1 MHLCSSYRHSC
12 CTVGLPACL
21 CTRNNGN
28 PLRGTLLQWCGPLS
42 WMLCH
47 WHGWKWTL
55 IPEVKL
61 GVECYS
67 NLNHCIN
74 GQGIFTN
81 HCVGAVISIGNNYN
95 YGKAQWYYDIVLE
108 YNISIGTST
117 VCMCRYIEWGKYI
130 VFFGGEGG
138 ACGSINGRQNTG
150 NSRTQ
155 CVGPPR
161 DSDTYM
167 QFRNDTPSSRWRT
180 RITAN

>member
-1 MHLCSSYRHSC
+1 MKLDTNQRAGLENQARTFSDVDLHTSIAEEGKQSRVPNTSTLYGLLYAALGKRNTEMAFCLNAVKVSKDRLVVSMRLFMSSAMHLCSSYRHSC

-95 YGKAQWYYDIVLE
+95 YGKAQ
-108 YNISIGTST
+108 
-117 VCMCRYIEWGKYI
+117 
-130 VFFGGEGG
+130 
-138 ACGSINGRQNTG
+138 
-150 NSRTQ
+150 
-155 CVGPPR
+155 
-161 DSDTYM
+161 
-167 QFRNDTPSSRWRT
+167 
-180 RITAN
+180 